1 MTEPSSGPQIVN
13 GRIPDAPV
21 DAVFLD
27 RWSPRAFSSELL
39 PEATILSLL
48 EAARW
53 APSSGNEQPWTYVY
67 ATTSGEREL
76 FLPLLDKF
84 NRIWVEQAPVIAFVM
99 ARLNKAKTG
108 KPNRHAQF
116 DAGSSWLSL
125 ALQARRLGLYAHAM
139 GGFDVDMAHVVLNA
153 PRDNYE
159 IMAAIAIGR
168 YGSASDLDEYNQK
181 RETPSTRKQVSE
193 FAFRGPLPDAVR

>member
-1 MTEPSSGPQIVN
+1 MTEPSQGPQIVN
-13 GRIPDAPV
+13 GRVPGAPV

-27 RWSPRAFSSELL
+27 RWSPRAFSPEPL
-39 PEATILSLL
+39 PEATILSLF

-67 ATTSGEREL
+67 ATTAEEREL

-84 NRIWVEQAPVIAFVM
+84 NRIWVEHAPVIAFVM
-99 ARLNKAKTG
+99 ARLNWAKTG

-153 PRDNYE
+153 PRDEYE

-168 YGSASDLDEYNQK
+168 YASVSDLDEYNQK

-193 FAFRGPLPDAVR
+193 FAFHGPLPDPVR

>member
-1 MTEPSSGPQIVN
+1 MTEPSRSSQVVN
-13 GRIPDAPV
+13 GRVPDAPV

-27 RWSPRAFSSELL
+27 RWSPRAFSSEPL
-39 PEATILSLL
+39 PEITVLSLL

-67 ATTSGEREL
+67 ATTPEERTR
-76 FLPLLDKF
+76 FLPILDEF
-84 NRIWVEQAPVIAFVM
+84 NRIWVQHAPMIAFVM
-99 ARLNKAKTG
+99 TRLNWAKSG

-139 GGFDVDMAHVVLNA
+139 AGFDVDKAHVVLNA
-153 PRDNYE
+153 PRDRYE
-159 IMAAIAIGR
+159 IMAVIAIGR
-168 YGSASDLDEYNQK
+168 YGDVADLDEYNRK
-181 RETPSTRKQVSE
+181 RETPSSRKHVSE
-193 FAFRGPLPDAVR
+193 FAFHGPLADVVP

>member
-1 MTEPSSGPQIVN
+1 MN
-13 GRIPDAPV
+13 GRTPDAPV

-27 RWSPRAFSSELL
+27 RWSPRAFS
-39 PEATILSLL
+39 PEPLAETTILSLL

-67 ATTSGEREL
+67 ATTSEQRERV
-76 FLPLLDKF
+76 LPLLDEF
-84 NRIWVEQAPVIAFVM
+84 NRIWVRHAPVIAFVM
-99 ARLNKAKTG
+99 ARLHSAKSG

-116 DAGSSWLSL
+116 DAGSSWMSL
-125 ALQARRLGLYAHAM
+125 ALQARRLGLYTHAM
-139 GGFDVDMAHVVLNA
+139 GGFDVDQAHVVLNA
-153 PRDNYE
+153 PRDKYE

-181 RETPSTRKQVSE
+181 RETPSSRKPVSK
-193 FAFRGPLPDAVR
+193 FAFHGVLPDAVP

>member
-1 MTEPSSGPQIVN
+1 MTDSFAGPQIVN

-27 RWSPRAFSSELL
+27 RWSPRVFSPEPL
-39 PEATILSLL
+39 PESTILSLL

-67 ATTSGEREL
+67 ATTAEEREL
-76 FLPLLDKF
+76 LLPLLDKF
-84 NRIWVEQAPVIAFVM
+84 NRIWVEHAPVIAFVM
-99 ARLNKAKTG
+99 ARLNWAKTG

-139 GGFDVDMAHVVLNA
+139 GGFDVDKAQVVLNA
-153 PRDNYE
+153 PRDEYE

-168 YGSASDLDEYNQK
+168 YGSVSDLDEYNQK

-193 FAFRGPLPDAVR
+193 FAFHGPLPDPVR

>member
-1 MTEPSSGPQIVN
+1 MTEPSRGPQIVN
-13 GRIPDAPV
+13 GRVPGAPV

-27 RWSPRAFSSELL
+27 RWSPRAFSPEPL
-39 PEATILSLL
+39 PESTILSLL

-67 ATTSGEREL
+67 ATTAEEREL

-84 NRIWVEQAPVIAFVM
+84 NRIWVEHAPVIAFVM
-99 ARLNKAKTG
+99 TRLNWAKTG

-139 GGFDVDMAHVVLNA
+139 GGFDVDVAHVVLNA
-153 PRDNYE
+153 PRDEYE

-168 YGSASDLDEYNQK
+168 YASVSDLDEYNQK

-193 FAFRGPLPDAVR
+193 FAFHGPLPDPVR